1 MAPRRNAM
9 GFNGIG
15 HFADLFGQSTTTAM
29 EQLFQQQQQ
38 QPYQFVHQQQ
48 QHYEDCCVPTGDC
61 IMRSAPIRPEDPR
74 ASELYARVVCSDGGC
89 PAGRYM
95 HRECFD
101 AWERLVLVYM
111 KNAAASYANGNAP
124 QSNSRRIKDLWTV
137 NVNNNNV
144 VNLNKK
150 GYEMAFKACGCRCG
164 RGYLK
169 KDSEWPQSSVSV
181 IRRRSSGGSG
191 VAADDTVDGGRTSA
205 APPTVGKKKKRR
217 QPSARQPAAAA
228 PTMMMVDYSELRLRT
243 GSLSGSSN
251 GSSSPV
257 TNSASS
263 VSPAHSGSFGS
274 NTSTGAGSGSGSGS
288 SSSKRR
294 GACLK
299 DVFERQSSMN
309 GNGIFCRRLDF
320 STFNRLPR
328 HMLNSYHV
336 KIEDE
341 GNHGNDET
349 RSFILSSLAAQ
360 NQSRVNC
367 VLCSDVMLVFDRYP
381 LVDGTFFLSPK
392 QYNKNAVE
400 VKNEGRAL
408 FLNAVCMKC
417 LDGKDADRKL
427 CCRFC
432 ATQWDGSSLIMG
444 TMYAYDVFAAMPCCN
459 ERLKC
464 NGCQKALMLSHQRLN
479 FYSDYSRKVTCPHC
493 TSVDYHFVKP
503 LAVYYTRQWP

>member
-1 MAPRRNAM
+1 MAPRKNTM

-15 HFADLFGQSTTTAM
+15 HFADLFLMAQNNNYITNHGCGSNTLDKQNFTMTSR
-29 EQLFQQQQQ
+29 QQ
-38 QPYQFVHQQQ
+38 
-48 QHYEDCCVPTGDC
+48 ECSCCVPTGDC
-61 IMRSAPIRPEDPR
+61 LMRSLPVRLDDVR
-74 ASELYARVVCSDGGC
+74 AGDLYVKVTCVGGC
-89 PAGRYM
+89 AIGQYM
-95 HRECFD
+95 HRECYD
-101 AWERLVLVYM
+101 NWERLVTAYV
-111 KNAAASYANGNAP
+111 KG
-124 QSNSRRIKDLWTV
+124 SRSSVDLWSNNNNNV
-137 NVNNNNV
+137 LVNNNNV
-144 VNLNKK
+144 LGGSKK
-150 GYEMAFKACGCRCG
+150 GMDMAFKACTCRCG
-164 RGYLK
+164 HGFLK
-169 KDSEWPQSSVSV
+169 RDQDWPQISIARRPSSLATVDQE
-181 IRRRSSGGSG
+181 RSSPS
-191 VAADDTVDGGRTSA
+191 
-205 APPTVGKKKKRR
+205 KKKKRR
-217 QPSARQPAAAA
+217 QQQQPKQF
-228 PTMMMVDYSELRLRT
+228 TQTDYTFGELRLRT
-243 GSLSGSSN
+243 GSLSSSSN

-257 TNSASS
+257 TGSSNSNSA
-263 VSPAHSGSFGS
+263 SPAHSGTFSAIGS
-274 NTSTGAGSGSGSGS
+274 K
-288 SSSKRR
+288 KRV
-294 GACLK
+294 K

-444 TMYAYDVFAAMPCCN
+444 TMYSYDVFAAMPCCN
-459 ERLKC
+459 EHLKC
-464 NGCQKALMLSHQRLN
+464 NSCQKAMMMPHQRLN

-493 TSVDYHFVKP
+493 SSVDYHFVKP
-503 LAVYYTRQWP
+503 LALYYTRQWP

>member
-15 HFADLFGQSTTTAM
+15 HFVDLFGPTTTTAV
-29 EQLFQQQQQ
+29 EQLFQHQTPFQLH
-38 QPYQFVHQQQ
+38 HQQQ
-48 QHYEDCCVPTGDC
+48 QLYQECCVPTSDC
-61 IMRSAPIRPEDPR
+61 VMRSAPIRPEDPR
-74 ASELYARVVCSDGGC
+74 AADLYARVVCSDGGC
-89 PAGRYM
+89 TAGRYM

-101 AWERLVLVYM
+101 AWERLVLAYM
-111 KNAAASYANGNAP
+111 KNAAASYANGNGG
-124 QSNSRRIKDLWTV
+124 RRIKDLWTV

-144 VNLNKK
+144 VNMNQK

-169 KDSEWPQSSVSV
+169 KDSEWPSSAARRQSSG
-181 IRRRSSGGSG
+181 SGGCT
-191 VAADDTVDGGRTSA
+191 ADDVVDGNVVQAHA
-205 APPTVGKKKKRR
+205 AVTGKKKKRR
-217 QPSARQPAAAA
+217 QQPKPAALVQ
-228 PTMMMVDYSELRLRT
+228 PLMTMADYAELRLRA

-251 GSSSPV
+251 GSSSPLTGG
-257 TNSASS
+257 TNSTSSS

-274 NTSTGAGSGSGSGS
+274 GTSTSGSGGS

-294 GACLK
+294 SGASTATTAAAAGFK

-328 HMLNSYHV
+328 NMLNSYHV

-400 VKNEGRAL
+400 VKNEGRVL

-464 NGCQKALMLSHQRLN
+464 NSCQKALMMPHQRLN
-479 FYSDYSRKVTCPHC
+479 YYSDYSRKVTCPHC
-493 TSVDYHFVKP
+493 ASVEYHFVKP
-503 LAVYYTRQWP
+503 LALHYTRQWP

>member
-9 GFNGIG
+9 GFNGVG
-15 HFADLFGQSTTTAM
+15 HFADLFGPSPIIAHNNNNGVNMNIGCGTLEQQNFIMNTTS
-29 EQLFQQQQQ
+29 QDC
-38 QPYQFVHQQQ
+38 V
-48 QHYEDCCVPTGDC
+48 CCVPTGDC
-61 IMRSAPIRPEDPR
+61 LMRSLPVRPDDFR
-74 ASELYARVVCSDGGC
+74 AGELYVKVTCVGGC
-89 PAGRYM
+89 AAGQYM
-95 HRECFD
+95 HRECYD
-101 AWERLVLVYM
+101 NWDRLVTAYL
-111 KNAAASYANGNAP
+111 KGGQTSRAP
-124 QSNSRRIKDLWTV
+124 LDLWS
-137 NVNNNNV
+137 NNNN
-144 VNLNKK
+144 NSIINNNNIMGGKK
-150 GYEMAFKACGCRCG
+150 GMDMAVKASTCRCG
-164 RGYLK
+164 SGFLK
-169 KDSEWPQSSVSV
+169 RDQDWPAAVQMSTVRRQSLVAV
-181 IRRRSSGGSG
+181 DQERSSS
-191 VAADDTVDGGRTSA
+191 S
-205 APPTVGKKKKRR
+205 KKKKRR
-217 QPSARQPAAAA
+217 QNQQQKQPSFI
-228 PTMMMVDYSELRLRT
+228 DFSIGELRLRT
-243 GSLSGSSN
+243 GSLSSN
-251 GSSSPV
+251 GSSSPLTGSSSS
-257 TNSASS
+257 TNS
-263 VSPAHSGSFGS
+263 VSPAHSGSFAA
-274 NTSTGAGSGSGSGS
+274 TG
-288 SSSKRR
+288 SKRR
-294 GACLK
+294 VK

-320 STFNRLPR
+320 GTFNRLPR

-392 QYNKNAVE
+392 QYSKNAVE

-432 ATQWDGSSLIMG
+432 STQWDGTSLIMG
-444 TMYAYDVFAAMPCCN
+444 TMYSYDVFAAMPCCN

-464 NGCQKALMLSHQRLN
+464 NSCQKAMMMPHQRLN

-493 TSVDYHFVKP
+493 SVVDYHFVKP
-503 LAVYYTRQWP
+503 LALYYTRQWP

>member
-15 HFADLFGQSTTTAM
+15 HFADLFGPSTTTAM

-38 QPYQFVHQQQ
+38 QPFQLVHQQQ
-48 QHYEDCCVPTGDC
+48 QLFEECCVPTGDC
-61 IMRSAPIRPEDPR
+61 IMRSSPIRPEDPR
-74 ASELYARVVCSDGGC
+74 AAELYARVVCSDGGC
-89 PAGRYM
+89 SAGRYM

-111 KNAAASYANGNAP
+111 KNAAATYANGNAP
-124 QSNSRRIKDLWTV
+124 QSNGRRIKDLWTV

-169 KDSEWPQSSVSV
+169 KDSEWPQSSSVSV
-181 IRRRSSGGSG
+181 IRRRSSGGSA
-191 VAADDTVDGGRTSA
+191 VAVDDTDSGRASA
-205 APPTVGKKKKRR
+205 VPPTAGKKKKRR
-217 QPSARQPAAAA
+217 QPAARQPAVAAS
-228 PTMMMVDYSELRLRT
+228 TMMVDYSELRLRT
-243 GSLSGSSN
+243 GSMSGSSN

-274 NTSTGAGSGSGSGS
+274 STSTGAGSGS
-288 SSSKRR
+288 SSSKKR
-294 GACLK
+294 GACFK